1 MKVLL
6 INPSQKNV
14 YGTPMPQA
22 YPPLGLLY
30 IGAVLE
36 KEGHTLKLIDMDN
49 EVTEENDFNKQLLK
63 FNPDVVCFTATTP
76 TINNV
81 KLIAKEVKQNL
92 NIPII
97 IGGIHATIAPEDCLK
112 SEHIDF
118 AIKGEGELTIS
129 QLLKVLKNK
138 KFEEVDGLWY
148 KENGKIKGNKDRDL
162 IHDLDSLPFPARHL
176 LKNPNAYVPPDALHK
191 PVASI
196 MTTRGCAG
204 RCTYCCTKQI
214 YGLSLRTRSVTNIL
228 DEIDHCIKEYG
239 IKEIHILD
247 DNFVYNKKRVLEF
260 CDEVKK
266 RYYKIHFEFANGLRA
281 DNTDIEVFKALRGIG
296 VVNVGFGVE
305 SGNQQILDNI
315 KKGIKKERV
324 VKAFKEAKD
333 AGFQTWGFFMFGL
346 PGETKKTMQDTIDF
360 AKELDPD
367 FAKFLILK
375 PFPGSEVYNDLKSQN
390 LIFDY
395 NFDHYGPYTEPVHR
409 LPDVDSKTIYYYQQK
424 ANREFYL
431 RLSKIWSHIKRI
443 KTKDQLIYNL
453 KSFVFL
459 FRKLFK

>member
-49 EVTEENDFNKQLLK
+49 EVTEENDFKKQLLK
-63 FNPDVVCFTATTP
+63 FNPNIVCFTATTP

-148 KENGKIKGNKDRDL
+148 KENGKIKGNKDRIL

-196 MTTRGCAG
+196 MTTRGCA
-204 RCTYCCTKQI
+204 
-214 YGLSLRTRSVTNIL
+214 
-228 DEIDHCIKEYG
+228 
-239 IKEIHILD
+239 
-247 DNFVYNKKRVLEF
+247 
-260 CDEVKK
+260 
-266 RYYKIHFEFANGLRA
+266 
-281 DNTDIEVFKALRGIG
+281 
-296 VVNVGFGVE
+296 
-305 SGNQQILDNI
+305 
-315 KKGIKKERV
+315 
-324 VKAFKEAKD
+324 
-333 AGFQTWGFFMFGL
+333 
-346 PGETKKTMQDTIDF
+346 
-360 AKELDPD
+360 
-367 FAKFLILK
+367 
-375 PFPGSEVYNDLKSQN
+375 
-390 LIFDY
+390 
-395 NFDHYGPYTEPVHR
+395 
-409 LPDVDSKTIYYYQQK
+409 
-424 ANREFYL
+424 
-431 RLSKIWSHIKRI
+431 
-443 KTKDQLIYNL
+443 
-453 KSFVFL
+453 
-459 FRKLFK
+459 